1 MTVIQRAMP
10 VESGGARPT
19 TLAGEVIAMPFVP
32 SQFCLTKG
40 RGTHR
45 ERLTSFELALRDAG
59 IASFNLVSVSSI
71 VPPNCKL
78 VPARRGL
85 TELTPGEIV
94 HCVLAKSQT
103 NEAHRLI
110 ASSIGVALPKDRRRY
125 GYLSEH
131 HIFGQNHRQASDY
144 AEDLAA
150 SMLASTLGIEID
162 LDQAWDERK
171 EQWRIAGHIVK
182 TTNITQTAAGT
193 GGLWT
198 SVVSAAV
205 FCG

>member
-1 MTVIQRAMP
+1 MP
-10 VESGGARPT
+10 Y
-19 TLAGEVIAMPFVP
+19 IP
-32 SQFCLTKG
+32 SQMCLTKG

-59 IASFNLVSVSSI
+59 IASFNLVTVSSI

-78 VPARRGL
+78 VPAKRGL
-85 TELTPGEIV
+85 AGLTPGEIV

-103 NEAHRLI
+103 SEAHRLI
-110 ASSIGVALPKDRRRY
+110 ASSIGVAIPKDRSRY

-131 HIFGQNHRQASDY
+131 HTYGQNHRQASDY

-162 LDQAWDERK
+162 LDKAWDERK
-171 EQWRIAGHIVK
+171 EQWKIAGHIVK
-182 TTNITQTAAGT
+182 TTNITQTAT
-193 GGLWT
+193 GSNGLWT

-205 FCG
+205 FCR

>member
-1 MTVIQRAMP
+1 M
-10 VESGGARPT
+10 
-19 TLAGEVIAMPFVP
+19 
-32 SQFCLTKG
+32 CLTRGVG
-40 RGTHR
+40 RHR

-71 VPPNCKL
+71 FPPHCKL
-78 VPARRGL
+78 IPKGRGL
-85 TELTPGEIV
+85 AMLHHGEIV
-94 HCVLAKSQT
+94 YCVLAKSQT
-103 NEAHRLI
+103 NENHRI
-110 ASSIGVALPKDRRRY
+110 VAASLGVAIPADRSRY

-131 HIFGQNHRQASDY
+131 HSYGQTERESSEY

-171 EQWRIAGHIVK
+171 EYWKIAGHIVK
-182 TTNITQTAAGT
+182 TTNITQTAMGKKD
-193 GGLWT
+193 LWT
-198 SVVSAAV
+198 SVVAAAV